1 MWEAHRQTISCKQLE
16 TWRAAKLLP
25 SNFRRA
31 LGRGQ
36 GKVSWFH
43 PGAVGIAAELG
54 RNSRP
59 GRSLHETVLRTF
71 TTNPYTFT
79 EGRSARHP
87 LTGQPEL
94 FSPEPGMR
102 TALEWHLRKPRLTDE
117 IFQRLSDGA
126 SADEALADA
135 NVELHRFAQESAQL
149 LARRRRSLPASR
161 QRDPKLR
168 DVAAEITQLITD
180 WVNGDGLPSE
190 AVTEDSAMLLR
201 AMGADRPEGE
211 LERVKSLIIAD
222 GLKGGLAELDAS
234 AYPKGADERAAALR
248 QRTYREICEVALIV
262 HFVARTIR
270 NRRLSLTLLP
280 GSQLVNRTAVLY
292 ATDPWL
298 HQWMTVLEHTI
309 GPQGPANWSGTTTA
323 ITALCCHPRGLEYA
337 RRLESQLAY
346 SYGDSSASQVEVQ
359 LDEILAVKAG
369 GT

>member
-1 MWEAHRQTISCKQLE
+1 MRKAHRQTISCKQLE

-36 GKVSWFH
+36 GKASWFH
-43 PGAVGIAAELG
+43 PAAVRIAAELG

-59 GRSLHETVLRTF
+59 GRSLHETVLRAF

-87 LTGQPEL
+87 LTGQPEP
-94 FSPEPGMR
+94 FSPEPGVR
-102 TALEWHLRKPRLTDE
+102 TALESHLRKPRLTDE
-117 IFQRLSDGA
+117 IFQRISDGA
-126 SADEALADA
+126 SVDDALADA
-135 NVELHRFAQESAQL
+135 NVELHRFAHESAQL
-149 LARRRRSLPASR
+149 LARRRRSLPASW
-161 QRDPKLR
+161 QGDQKLR
-168 DVAAEITQLITD
+168 DVAAAITQLVAD

-190 AVTEDSAMLLR
+190 AVAEDSAMLLR
-201 AMGADRPEGE
+201 AMGVDRPAGE
-211 LERVKSLIIAD
+211 REQVKSLIIAD
-222 GLKGGLAELDAS
+222 ALKGGLPELDVS
-234 AYPKGADERAAALR
+234 AYPKGANERVTALG

-298 HQWMTVLEHTI
+298 HQWMTVLEHAI
-309 GPQGPANWSGTTTA
+309 GPQGPANWSGTTTVIA
-323 ITALCCHPRGLEYA
+323 ALCCHPCGLEYA
-337 RRLESQLAY
+337 RRLESLLAY
-346 SYGDSSASQVEVQ
+346 SYGDSSASQVEGQ
-359 LDEILAVKAG
+359 LGESLATKAG
-369 GT
+369 ET